1 MFRNFVSLFVSY
13 DIEYS
18 VNFVLTLTKQT
29 EIMNSLNDQKGEKT
43 VTADQTNASTVSVH
57 PPAEPNTEDMEL
69 NEEQLD
75 IISGG
80 GGRLIKE

>member
-1 MFRNFVSLFVSY
+1 M
-13 DIEYS
+13 D
-18 VNFVLTLTKQT
+18 
-29 EIMNSLNDQKGEKT
+29 SLNDQKGKKT
-43 VTADQTNASTVSVH
+43 VTTDQTDSSIVSVN

-80 GGRLIKE
+80 DASKFLIKG